1 MKKSLMVYD
10 LLHYYIDELAGWNRS
25 VEFHKEDARAFVG
38 KIVMVADQQ
47 SIDRAHERESNS
59 FIDQLMVQQQEFDHI
74 SIRIASQQQRFEQ
87 TISLQGKP
95 VDYSLCQQQD
105 ALRSKIHTME
115 RTFVRAK
122 YNCSIFLSSF
132 LSDGQLVTSGNRKT
146 G

>member
-25 VEFHKEDARAFVG
+25 VEFHKEEARALVS

-47 SIDRAHERESNS
+47 GIDRAYERESNS

-87 TISLQGKP
+87 TISFQAKP
-95 VDYSLCQQQD
+95 VDHSLCQKQD
-105 ALRSKIHTME
+105 ALRSKMHTME
-115 RTFVRAK
+115 RTVVRGR
-122 YNCSIFLSSF
+122 YNCS
-132 LSDGQLVTSGNRKT
+132 
-146 G
+146 